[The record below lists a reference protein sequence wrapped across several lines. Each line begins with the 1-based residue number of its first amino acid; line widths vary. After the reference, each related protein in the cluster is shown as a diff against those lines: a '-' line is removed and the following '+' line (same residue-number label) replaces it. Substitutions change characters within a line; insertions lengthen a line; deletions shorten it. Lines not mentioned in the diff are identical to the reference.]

1 MTMNKLYGATVCL
14 LTCLYASF
22 ASAQTATPHPALLS
36 ADWSVKQA
44 QSLNAESKDAVWK
57 FVNNLW
63 GNSDLSPPNG
73 KLCNFQ
79 FADLRHSGELSL
91 VVGDDYGGTAE
102 CNNVDIFDKSRA
114 GFEYYSFIQTGASY
128 YDQIDDVARDGNQ
141 ELVVARVFDSG
152 GIDHCSATWPVIYAW
167 TGTGYSDVSSNFK
180 SYYEE
185 QLASLQKTI
194 ATAEAQ
200 DQTGGGAVPQSRQ
213 SAAESP
219 APAPPQM
226 ENGPGVT
233 GIITPRHSLG
243 SLKTSALS
251 DSASSKE
258 TIEVSEIM
266 CLKAE
271 AYKIERFLGVSR
283 DAGMS
288 DAKEWAKS
296 DDPVDRE
303 FAAHVLAGIGSA
315 EAIKDLRTLSSD
327 PDRNVAMSA
336 QVGLT
341 LVKTPIAAYPT
352 IQGELLTP
360 NVGNPP
366 AK

>member
-1 MTMNKLYGATVCL
+1 MNKLIVAA
-14 LTCLYASF
+14 ASF
-22 ASAQTATPHPALLS
+22 LVFSCLSFAEAQTTVPDPGLLS
-36 ADWSVKQA
+36 GDWSVKHA
-44 QSLNAESKDAVWK
+44 KSLNAESRDAVWK

-73 KLCNFQ
+73 KLCDFQ

-91 VVGDDYGGTAE
+91 VIGDDYGGTAE
-102 CNNVDIFDKSRA
+102 CNNVDIFDKSGT
-114 GFEYYSFIQTGASY
+114 GFEYYWFSQTGPSY
-128 YDQIDDVARDGNQ
+128 YDEIDDLARDGNQ
-141 ELVVARVFDSG
+141 ELVVDRPFDSG
-152 GIDHCSATWPVIYAW
+152 GIDHCTATWPAIYAW

-185 QLASLQKTI
+185 QLASLQKEI

-200 DQTGGGAVPQSRQ
+200 DQAGNGAVPQSRQ

-219 APAPPQM
+219 ALASPQVK
-226 ENGPGVT
+226 NGPGVT
-233 GIITPRHSLG
+233 GIVTPRHSSG
-243 SLKTSALS
+243 SLETPALS
-251 DSASSKE
+251 DSATSE
-258 TIEVSEIM
+258 EPIEASEIM

-283 DAGMS
+283 DAGMR
-288 DAKEWAKS
+288 DAIEWAKS

-303 FAAHVLAGIGSA
+303 FAANALAGIGTA
-315 EAIKDLRTLSSD
+315 EAIEDLKTLSSD
-327 PDRNVAMSA
+327 PDRNVALGA
-336 QVGLT
+336 KADLA
-341 LVKTPIAAYPT
+341 LVKTPVATYPM